1 MKGKKVKRGK
11 KEKEK
16 KVKEKKDKRKKDKE
30 KKVKEKKRKRKKVN
44 VMCRDSLPIPLGWVC
59 DSLRDSSGA
68 IKNTKNDIK

>member
-1 MKGKKVKRGK
+1 MKGKKVKRGKKRKRK

-16 KVKEKKDKRKKDKE
+16 KVKEKKEKRKKDKR
-30 KKVKEKKRKRKKVN
+30 KKGRRKKVN

-68 IKNTKNDIK
+68 IKNTKNDIQ